1 MPPSPATAAALQR
14 AVDAANA
21 AIRTIVQG
29 YAGGR
34 LPAPGL
40 RPEYDA
46 AVEVYNAAV
55 TTLHRAREPEDEP
68 AAGLVLTA

>member
-1 MPPSPATAAALQR
+1 MPNSPSPESLQR

-21 AIRTIVQG
+21 DIRAIVQG

-46 AVEVYNAAV
+46 AVEVYNAAI
-55 TTLHRAREPEDEP
+55 TALHAAREGEDEP
-68 AAGLVLTA
+68 AAAMVLTA